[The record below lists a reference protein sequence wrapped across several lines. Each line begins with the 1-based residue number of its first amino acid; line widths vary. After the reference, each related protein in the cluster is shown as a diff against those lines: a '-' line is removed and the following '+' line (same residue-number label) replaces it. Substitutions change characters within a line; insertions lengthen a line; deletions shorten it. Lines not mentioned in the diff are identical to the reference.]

1 MGWSAE
7 EQALF
12 VGVNLGPTLA
22 SNGFGDIKI
31 MILDDQR
38 PNLPR
43 WPEIASFQ
51 FYFMIKK
58 RGSSTLSL
66 FVYMI

>member
-12 VGVNLGPTLA
+12 VGANLGPTLVA
-22 SNGFGDIKI
+22 KGFGSIKI

-43 WPEIASFQ
+43 WPETARF
-51 FYFMIKK
+51 
-58 RGSSTLSL
+58 
-66 FVYMI
+66 